1 MKGAVDVIDIMQW
14 FVELVKRDMNRFTL
28 EPETDSK
35 ITAKIYERR
44 MKGDMKDDIRGGN

>member
-1 MKGAVDVIDIMQW
+1 MIDIMQW
-14 FVELVKRDMNRFTL
+14 FVELVKRDMSRFTL

-44 MKGDMKDDIRGGN
+44 MKGDVKDDIRGGN

>member
-1 MKGAVDVIDIMQW
+1 MVDIMQW
-14 FVELVKRDMNRFTL
+14 FVELIKHDMNLFTL

-44 MKGDMKDDIRGGN
+44 MKGEAKDDIRRGN